1 MPDALTMKRH
11 RDLVGR
17 GWEAWARRAL
27 LGLLLAFCALG
38 LADVFGQQAS
48 RSTAA
53 TPRASLAITA
63 PASARGGLLYQA
75 RFLVRAS
82 RELKNAQLVLSKG
95 WIDGLTI
102 NTIEPGPVGEASRDG
117 RLSFQLGHVPAGGSF
132 VLYLDYQ
139 VNPTTVGRRQQ
150 VADLSD
156 GPTHLLTIRRT
167 LTVYP

>member
-17 GWEAWARRAL
+17 AWEAWARRAL

-38 LADVFGQQAS
+38 LAEVFGQGATS
-48 RSTAA
+48 TTAA
-53 TPRASLAITA
+53 TPRASLDISA
-63 PASARGGLLYQA
+63 PARVRGGLLYQA
-75 RFLVRAS
+75 RFLVRAR
-82 RELKNAQLVLSKG
+82 RELKDAQLVLSKG
-95 WIDGLTI
+95 WVDGLTI

-150 VADLSD
+150 VVDLAD

-167 LTVYP
+167 LTVFP